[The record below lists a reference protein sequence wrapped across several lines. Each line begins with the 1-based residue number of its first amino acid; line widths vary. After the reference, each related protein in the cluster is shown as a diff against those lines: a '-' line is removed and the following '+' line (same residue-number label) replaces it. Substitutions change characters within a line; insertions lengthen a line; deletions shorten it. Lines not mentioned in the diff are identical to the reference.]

1 MASHR
6 AQHNFESTKREITAI
21 VQKMHDPRLKSG
33 FINILKIS
41 ASEDGSVYHVYISS
55 LEGIKT
61 SEKAAQVLNSASGFI
76 KNELGKRLRLRR
88 IPNIKSIAT
97 DAIEYGINMSKKIDE
112 LNNKFITSNST
123 NNSDD

>member
-55 LEGIKT
+55 LDGIET

-76 KNELGKRLRLRR
+76 KNELGQRLRLRR
-88 IPNIKSIAT
+88 IPNIKFTAT
-97 DAIEYGINMSKKIDE
+97 DAIEYGINMSKRIDE
-112 LNNKFITSNST
+112 LNNKFVTANST
-123 NNSDD
+123 NNNDN

>member
-21 VQKMHDPRLKSG
+21 VQKMYDPRLKSG

-55 LEGIKT
+55 LDGIET
-61 SEKAAQVLNSASGFI
+61 SEKAAQVLKSASGFI
-76 KNELGKRLRLRR
+76 KNELGKRLKLRR
-88 IPNIKSIAT
+88 IPNIKFIAT

>member
-55 LEGIKT
+55 LDGIET
-61 SEKAAQVLNSASGFI
+61 SEKATQILNSASGFI
-76 KNELGKRLRLRR
+76 KNELGQRLRLRR
-88 IPNIKSIAT
+88 IPNIKFTAT
-97 DAIEYGINMSKKIDE
+97 DAIEYGISMSKRIDE
-112 LNNKFITSNST
+112 LNNKFVTSNST
-123 NNSDD
+123 NNNDD